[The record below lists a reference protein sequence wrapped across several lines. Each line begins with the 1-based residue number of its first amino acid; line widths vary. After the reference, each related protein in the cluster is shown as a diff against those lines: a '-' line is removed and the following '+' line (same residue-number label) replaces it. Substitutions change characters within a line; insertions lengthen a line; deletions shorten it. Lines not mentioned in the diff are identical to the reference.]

1 MASKTELILQAIATA
16 LAGTTN
22 VGTRIWRSRVEAMG
36 RSETPALVIEPVL
49 INYTQLTSLP
59 TLDSRLKVRIT
70 VIVRGTVPD
79 QIADPTVLS
88 MHSRLMADLT
98 LGGLAIDIQPSQ
110 TTFNLIEADQPA
122 GLISCEYDVL
132 YRTQVADLTASP

>member
-1 MASKTELILQAIATA
+1 
-16 LAGTTN
+16 
-22 VGTRIWRSRVEAMG
+22 MG

-79 QIADPTVLS
+79 QIADPTVIS

>member
-36 RSETPALVIEPVL
+36 RSETPAIVIEPVL

-79 QIADPTVLS
+79 QIADPTVIS

>member
-79 QIADPTVLS
+79 QIADPTVIS

>member
-79 QIADPTVLS
+79 QIADPTVIS
-88 MHSRLMADLT
+88 MHTRLMADLT